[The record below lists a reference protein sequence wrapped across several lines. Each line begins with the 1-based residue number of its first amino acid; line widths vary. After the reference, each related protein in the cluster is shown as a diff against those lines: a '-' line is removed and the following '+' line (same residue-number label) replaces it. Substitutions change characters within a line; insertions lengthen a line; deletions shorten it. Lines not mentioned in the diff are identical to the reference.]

1 MATAEEQAQ
10 RAAEGDVGS
19 RLLDRLV
26 GQVGGKAGAKA
37 AFGDPVER
45 GDVTVIPVA
54 RVRWGFGGG
63 GGAGPEGSGSGGGGG
78 VGADPIGYIEVTS
91 SGATFRPIPRSI
103 GAPEIV
109 GGAIATAIVLRAI
122 ARFRR

>member
-1 MATAEEQAQ
+1 MTTAEEQAQ
-10 RAAEGDVGS
+10 RATEGDVGS

-37 AFGDPVER
+37 VFGDPVER
-45 GDVTVIPVA
+45 DGITVIPVA

-63 GGAGPEGSGSGGGGG
+63 GGASPEGSGSGGGGG

-91 SGATFRPIPRSI
+91 AGATFRPVPRSI
-103 GAPEIV
+103 GAAEVV
-109 GGAIATAIVLRAI
+109 GGAIAAAIVLRAL
-122 ARFRR
+122 AHFRR

>member
-1 MATAEEQAQ
+1 MTNAVEQAQ

-26 GQVGGKAGAKA
+26 GQVGGYAGAKA
-37 AFGDPVER
+37 VFGDPVER
-45 GDVTVIPVA
+45 DGVTVIPVA

-63 GGAGPEGSGSGGGGG
+63 GGASPEGSGSGGGGG
-78 VGADPIGYIEVTS
+78 VGADPIGYIEVTA
-91 SGATFRPIPRSI
+91 SGATFRPVPRSI
-103 GAPEIV
+103 GAAEVV
-109 GGAIATAIVLRAI
+109 GGALALAIVLRAL